1 MRAALSGLLLLPAAA
16 LRVGVSP
23 VRPVRRTPGFVRSA
37 VSADLPATHASEDEF
52 EVTKAEV
59 ARIRKELR
67 AKETELS
74 RTRAELESKE
84 KLLARLD
91 TSTTATVVYRESTQR
106 SLVKAIGWRFT
117 AGLVTFFS
125 SLMFTKGNLRVALAI
140 VSSDFLSKSGTMFIG
155 ERLWNKSNVGRSSKG
170 TDNVARSF
178 AKAIVW
184 RLFAMVNTMCVAGFL
199 TGGAAAAAKIATFD
213 GIVKT
218 TLMVTYDQ
226 MWNRVDWGKELENV
240 AGDGI

>member
-74 RTRAELESKE
+74 RTRGICRRALK
-84 KLLARLD
+84 RLRGGGD
-91 TSTTATVVYRESTQR
+91 TGGDRAASTPGAHRSTTSRYFAAAQR
-106 SLVKAIGWRFT
+106 
-117 AGLVTFFS
+117 
-125 SLMFTKGNLRVALAI
+125 
-140 VSSDFLSKSGTMFIG
+140 
-155 ERLWNKSNVGRSSKG
+155 VGRGS
-170 TDNVARSF
+170 DQ
-178 AKAIVW
+178 
-184 RLFAMVNTMCVAGFL
+184 
-199 TGGAAAAAKIATFD
+199 
-213 GIVKT
+213 VK
-218 TLMVTYDQ
+218 V
-226 MWNRVDWGKELENV
+226 ES
-240 AGDGI
+240 